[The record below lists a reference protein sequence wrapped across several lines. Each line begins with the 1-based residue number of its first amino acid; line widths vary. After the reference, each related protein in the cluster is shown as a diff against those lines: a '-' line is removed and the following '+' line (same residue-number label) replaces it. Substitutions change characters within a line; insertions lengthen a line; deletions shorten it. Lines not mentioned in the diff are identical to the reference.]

1 MPVRAIAKALR
12 AQPTI
17 GPVALPDF
25 SGWDEL
31 AESHARFPMQSPLW
45 MQACAEAFGEPLR
58 TVVCGEQA
66 HPVAVAPLV
75 VRRRLETLGVMQLG
89 EPTDML
95 AASPAAMEELVA
107 ALLADGRALRLDRLP
122 ADSEALAAFRRVP
135 RTRAVVRS
143 EPVAG
148 HPAIAL
154 SESWQEPGGGL
165 SSRRRS
171 DLRRARRRAEA
182 LGEVETELL
191 SPGEAEVEEL
201 IEAAAS
207 IEARSWK
214 GRGGSAIAANPHL
227 LRFFLIY
234 GTAAARRGLLR
245 VQFLQIAGRRVAM
258 QVNVEWKRCAWTL
271 KIGYDEEFRDASPG
285 QLLLAESV
293 ADAARRGLESYE
305 LLGRRETWT
314 DVWSRDIRECVRLLV
329 YPVRPTAVALLA
341 RDTLR
346 GALDERRARA
356 AERSQEPASSD

>member
-12 AQPTI
+12 AQPPS
-17 GPVALPDF
+17 GSAELPDF

-31 AESHARFPMQSPLW
+31 AEAHARFPMQSPLW

-58 TVVCGEQA
+58 TVVCGERN
-66 HPVAVAPLV
+66 HPVALAPLV

-95 AASPAAMEELVA
+95 ASSPAAMEELVA
-107 ALLADGRALRLDRLP
+107 AMLADGRALRLERLP
-122 ADSEALAAFRRVP
+122 ADSEALAAFRRLP
-135 RTRAVVRS
+135 RTRAEVRS

-154 SESWQEPGGGL
+154 SEAWQEPGGGL

-182 LGEVETELL
+182 LGEIEIELL
-191 SPGEAEVEEL
+191 APAEAEVAKL
-201 IEAAAS
+201 IEQAAA

-227 LRFFLIY
+227 LRFFVLY
-234 GTAAARRGLLR
+234 GSAAARRGLLR
-245 VQFLQIAGRRVAM
+245 VQFLRIAGRRVAM
-258 QVNVEWKRCAWTL
+258 QVNVEWKRSAWTL

-285 QLLLAESV
+285 QLLLAESI

-305 LLGRRETWT
+305 LLGRQEAWT

-329 YPVRPTAVALLA
+329 YPSRPTAVMLLA

-346 GALDERRARA
+346 RVLSERRSQA
-356 AERSQEPASSD
+356 AGSQEQPSPA